1 MFEENQIQTNETIIN
16 QTNFPKEFSKDNI
29 RLNLQQLFI
38 NKEISLI
45 YSNIEE
51 PSKFSAGVIG
61 ELYENELVLE
71 SYLPNGKYDG
81 YVVIPI
87 SDIFKVEFK
96 TKYAKKISDLGI
108 FYKTSHQLLNQKKEN
123 GYLDLLNY
131 AYCENK
137 IISIELNYSG
147 VTDAQGFVREI
158 KQNACAIDML
168 DEYGNNDGISIIKL
182 DEISHL
188 TCDGDTEICLK
199 ILSST

>member
-1 MFEENQIQTNETIIN
+1 MFEENQIQTNETVIN

-108 FYKTSHQLLNQKKEN
+108 FYKISHQLLNQKKEN
-123 GYLDLLNY
+123 GYLDLL
-131 AYCENK
+131 
-137 IISIELNYSG
+137 
-147 VTDAQGFVREI
+147 
-158 KQNACAIDML
+158 
-168 DEYGNNDGISIIKL
+168 KL
-182 DEISHL
+182 IVK
-188 TCDGDTEICLK
+188 TK
-199 ILSST
+199 LSQSN